1 MIKKFHDYTKR
12 KDGFMGQE
20 NRRYW
25 LIDTKT
31 KKKRRITESQ
41 WYNWEDG
48 KHEFYI
54 T

>member
-1 MIKKFHDYTKR
+1 MIKKFYDYTKR
-12 KDGFMGQE
+12 KDGYMGRE

-25 LIDTKT
+25 LMDTKT

-41 WYNWEDG
+41 WYNWETG
-48 KHEFYI
+48 VHEFYI